1 MSYRILIVEDTVDL
15 LEAISVFYRE
25 EGAGLWEIVTSSNGD
40 DAISKV
46 NSEEFDLMIL
56 DIMLPGASGFDI

>member
-25 EGAGLWEIVTSSNGD
+25 EGAGSRGT
-40 DAISKV
+40 
-46 NSEEFDLMIL
+46 
-56 DIMLPGASGFDI
+56 